1 MVWPILISV
10 AVTPRMSADI
20 EAAGHASTATAP
32 AAQTLETKRIDPL
45 PRFIL
50 ECPMTAAPGRLREH
64 IVIKTCHVAGMDAIH
79 NCRRHLGGDGWQGL
93 RKLRNLPVVDRSSP
107 AMAFSEFMRTK
118 ILYRPSRFRRF
129 LCAAIMAGSVAAP

>member
-1 MVWPILISV
+1 
-10 AVTPRMSADI
+10 MSADI

-50 ECPMTAAPGRLREH
+50 ECSMTAAPGRSRDR

-79 NCRRHLGGDGWQGL
+79 NCRRHPGGDGWQAL
-93 RKLRNLPVVDRSSP
+93 RKLRNVPVVCEPSP
-107 AMAFSEFMRTK
+107 VM
-118 ILYRPSRFRRF
+118 L
-129 LCAAIMAGSVAAP
+129 